1 MHELGI
7 TRNIVAIVGERAAGQ
22 KVLRVRL
29 EVGRLSGLLPEAIR
43 FCFPIVAQ
51 GTALEGALLE
61 IDEPEGRGLCAACGA
76 EPALT
81 VPIGRCPSCAAPTL
95 RIVAGEELK
104 IREME
109 VQPCA

>member
-22 KVLRVRL
+22 KVLRVKL
-29 EVGRLSGLLPEAIR
+29 EVGRLSGMLPEAIR
-43 FCFPIVAQ
+43 FCFPIAAQ

-61 IDEPEGRGLCAACGA
+61 IDEPEGRGLCSACGA
-76 EPALT
+76 ETALAA
-81 VPIGRCPSCAAPTL
+81 PIGRCPRCAAPSL
-95 RIVAGEELK
+95 RITSGEQLT

-109 VQPCA
+109 VEPCA

>member
-7 TRNIVAIVGERAAGQ
+7 SRNIVAIVGERAAGQ
-22 KVLRVRL
+22 KVLRVKL
-29 EVGRLSGLLPEAIR
+29 EVGRLSGVMAEAIR
-43 FCFPIVAQ
+43 FCFPLAAQ
-51 GTALEGALLE
+51 GTVLEGALLE

-76 EPALT
+76 EAALAA
-81 VPIGRCPSCAAPTL
+81 PIGRCPRCAAPSL
-95 RIVAGEELK
+95 RITSGEQLT